1 MTGEK
6 ANDINFP
13 NDFKDRIINTHGTTG
28 SAWLV
33 NLTHFIRYA
42 EQAYNL
48 SNIQPLP
55 NLSFNYTTSA
65 TQSDGKT
72 IIVKFCMPGPE
83 ADNEIDALNFMRGEG
98 IIKLINYDR
107 NQGILLLEEC
117 FPGKTLANVVS
128 EREATRIAANVI
140 INIQKSISDELKF
153 PSTLDWFRRLESDI
167 KCPPGFD
174 SKNIEKAKRIAVELH
189 NQAKKTVLLHG
200 DLHHFNM
207 LSAQRKPW
215 LAIDPK
221 GVVGPPEY
229 ECGAFLRNP
238 IPQIATM
245 PNLKKIMADRIDIFA
260 EVLGFDRQT
269 IIGWGYSQ
277 AILAG
282 VWCIDMK
289 SDDWDIFLKCAE
301 VLHDFI

>member
-13 NDFKDRIINTHGTTG
+13 NGFAERIINTHGTKG
-28 SAWLV
+28 STWLG
-33 NLTHFIRYA
+33 NLSHLIRYA
-42 EQAYNL
+42 EKAYKL
-48 SNIQPLP
+48 SNIQPLSH
-55 NLSFNYTTSA
+55 LSFNYTTSA
-65 TQSDGKT
+65 RQHDGKT
-72 IIVKFCMPGPE
+72 IIVKFCIPGPE
-83 ADNEIDALNFMRGEG
+83 TDSEIEALNFMRGEG
-98 IIKLINYDR
+98 IVKLINYDR

-117 FPGKTLANVVS
+117 CPGKTLANVVS

-140 INIQKSISDELKF
+140 INIQKSIPDELKF
-153 PSTLDWFRRLESDI
+153 PSTSDWFRRLESDI
-167 KCPPGFD
+167 KCPAGFD
-174 SKNIEKAKRIAVELH
+174 SKNIDKAKRIAGELH

-200 DLHHFNM
+200 DLHHFNI

-238 IPQIATM
+238 IPQIATK

-260 EVLGFDRQT
+260 EILSFDRQI

-282 VWCIDMK
+282 VWCLDMK

-301 VLHDFI
+301 VLNDFI